1 MSYTSGIGKLNE
13 VTHEERQFIL
23 SICEQFAK
31 NNTAVRTTKE
41 LINVKKPFQAALESA
56 ENSHKNKH

>member
-1 MSYTSGIGKLNE
+1 MSYTSGIGKINE

-31 NNTAVRTTKE
+31 NKTSVRTPKD
-41 LINVKKPFQAALESA
+41 LNVKSPFQAALESA
-56 ENSHKNKH
+56 ENIHKNKH